1 MFHMNTNKASHMQ
14 KSTHAQTVGTAGFTI
29 LYAILIA
36 GLLLAIGVSIFNIS
50 IREFNLSLYANQSQE
65 AMFAA
70 DAGYE
75 CAFFW
80 NDARFTDVTGNLY
93 RGFATS
99 TNVSSMIK
107 PEMKCGTRFS
117 SFNPVVGGGDLGIA
131 AQPHVDSTTVDSA
144 VSTFIVYLD
153 GTETNPDRKGKCAV
167 VTVTN
172 SVVSGAAV
180 TQIDSRGYNTCDGS
194 NPRIVE
200 RGITLY
206 Y

>member
-1 MFHMNTNKASHMQ
+1 MKHTHQ
-14 KSTHAQTVGTAGFTI
+14 QIVVDKSKKAGFTI

-36 GLLLAIGVSIFNIS
+36 GLLLAVGVSIFNIS

-80 NDARFTDVTGNLY
+80 NDSRFIDSAGNLY

-99 TNVSSMIK
+99 TESAVMVK
-107 PEMKCGTRFS
+107 PIMKCGTRFS
-117 SFNPVVGGGDLGIA
+117 AFNPVAGGGDLDMRDPYISA
-131 AQPHVDSTTVDSA
+131 VDATSA
-144 VSTFIVYLD
+144 VSNFILYLD
-153 GTETNPDRKGKCAV
+153 GTESDPNFTGKCAV
-167 VTVTN
+167 VSVTN
-172 SVVSGAAV
+172 SLVSGAAV

>member
-1 MFHMNTNKASHMQ
+1 ML
-14 KSTHAQTVGTAGFTI
+14 AQRPQVRGGFTI

-36 GLLLAIGVSIFNIS
+36 GLLLAVGVSIFNIS

-75 CAFFW
+75 CAFYW
-80 NDARFTDVTGNLY
+80 NDARFVDVTGNLY

-99 TNVSSMIK
+99 TDSDFMVV
-107 PEMKCGTRFS
+107 PLMKCGTRLS
-117 SFNPVVGGGDLGIA
+117 AFNPVLGGGDLGMP
-131 AQPHVDSTTVDSA
+131 QPYVSTHDATSA
-144 VSTFIVYLD
+144 VSNFILYLD
-153 GTETNPDRKGKCAV
+153 GTETNPDRTGKCAV

-172 SVVSGAAV
+172 SLISGAAV

-194 NPRIVE
+194 NPKIVE

>member
-1 MFHMNTNKASHMQ
+1 MKHIIERVKM
-14 KSTHAQTVGTAGFTI
+14 AQRNSGFTI

-36 GLLLAIGVSIFNIS
+36 SLLLAIGVSIFNIS

-65 AMFAA
+65 AIFAA

-75 CAFFW
+75 CAYFW
-80 NDARFTDVTGNLY
+80 NDMKFTDSTGRLY

-99 TNVSSMIK
+99 SNSLSMVQ
-107 PEMKCGTRFS
+107 PEMKCGTRLS
-117 SFNPVVGGGDLGIA
+117 SFNPVVGGGDLGLA
-131 AQPHVDSTTVDSA
+131 GHPHVDLTTDPTDPTPKA
-144 VSTFIVYLD
+144 VSTFILYLD
-153 GTETNPDRKGKCAV
+153 GTETLPDRKGKCAV

-172 SVVSGAAV
+172 SVISGAAV
-180 TQIDSRGYNTCDGS
+180 TQIDSRGYNTCDSS

>member
-1 MFHMNTNKASHMQ
+1 M
-14 KSTHAQTVGTAGFTI
+14 
-29 LYAILIA
+29 YAILIA
-36 GLLLAIGVSIFNIS
+36 GLLLAVGVSIFNIS

-80 NDARFTDVTGNLY
+80 NDARFVDSAGNLY

-99 TNVSSMIK
+99 TESVSMVK
-107 PEMKCGTRFS
+107 PIIKCGTRFS
-117 SFNPVVGGGDLGIA
+117 AFNPVTGGGDLDMRDPYISTI
-131 AQPHVDSTTVDSA
+131 DSTSA
-144 VSTFIVYLD
+144 VSNFILYLD
-153 GTETNPDRKGKCAV
+153 GTESSPDFKGKCAV
-167 VTVTN
+167 VSVTN
-172 SVVSGAAV
+172 SVQSGAAV
-180 TQIDSRGYNTCDGS
+180 TQIDSRGYNTCDSS
-194 NPRIVE
+194 NPKIVE